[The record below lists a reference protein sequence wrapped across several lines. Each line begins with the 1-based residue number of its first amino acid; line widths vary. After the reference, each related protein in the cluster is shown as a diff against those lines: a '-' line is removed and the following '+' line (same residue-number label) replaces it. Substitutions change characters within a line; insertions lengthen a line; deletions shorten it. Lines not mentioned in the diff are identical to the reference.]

1 MTQFKDLPPELRVD
15 IWKLA
20 LPEEGPAIYNITQD
34 YIVSFIPT
42 WYNAREHTGPV
53 RCLPPRI
60 QVPIPAMYN
69 ACRES
74 RAVVDIWMRKKDIS
88 WFLRP
93 ETQGHI
99 LVRAMDP
106 QRDIIYMPIDDWITI
121 RHFLVMNDVA
131 PAEQQNLRDTFVNV
145 AFSAHTFSQD
155 QNMEDIAQMLSLSPN
170 MKKIYIIYNDLPPV
184 RKVTLVGEHR
194 EWWIDVSVQ
203 PRCEIASFPNLHETV
218 HIHRLDRNEYLNR
231 FEKGRLSEFA
241 ASTESCWKVWG
252 AEMPD
257 MTNEITGEIRAQVY
271 NVTVMQLPTWTWFA
285 GYDYLH

>member
-20 LPEEGPAIYNITQD
+20 LPEEGPAIYNITSS
-34 YIVSFIPT
+34 YIESFFPSWT
-42 WYNAREHTGPV
+42 NTRDRTGPV

-60 QVPIPAMYN
+60 QVPIPTMYN
-69 ACRES
+69 VCRES
-74 RAVVDIWMRKKDIS
+74 RAVVDIWMRKNDIS

-106 QRDIIYMPIDDWITI
+106 QRDIMYMPIDDWISI
-121 RHFLVMNDVA
+121 YGFLVSDDVD
-131 PAEQQNLRDTFVNV
+131 PVEQQNLRDTFVNV

-155 QNMEDIAQMLSLSPN
+155 QNMHDIAHILRSSPN
-170 MKKIYIIYNDLPPV
+170 MKRIYIIYNDLPPM

-203 PRCEIASFPNLHETV
+203 PRCEIASFPQLHETV

-231 FEKGRLSEFA
+231 FEKGLLSEFA
-241 ASTESCWKVWG
+241 ASAESCWKVWG
-252 AEMPD
+252 TELPEITD
-257 MTNEITGEIRAQVY
+257 EITGEIRAPVY
-271 NVTVMQLPTWTWFA
+271 NITVMQLPTWTWFA